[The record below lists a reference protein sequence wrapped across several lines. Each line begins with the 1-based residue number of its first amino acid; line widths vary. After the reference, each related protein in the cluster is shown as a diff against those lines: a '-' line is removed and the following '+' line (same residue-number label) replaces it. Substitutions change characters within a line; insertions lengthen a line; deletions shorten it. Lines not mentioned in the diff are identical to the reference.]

1 MNMAEPQRSGW
12 HFFRAG
18 GFDQLLLETGE
29 ELLALATLDQKLWV
43 ALSCPVEG
51 VEFDRRTLELI
62 DTDKDGQI
70 RAPELLAAV
79 AWAGA
84 RLKNP
89 DTLLGRDEGLPLAAI
104 NDQTAEGRRLLAS
117 ARTILANLGKE
128 DSSQVTVED
137 TCDSEK
143 IFAQT
148 PFNGDGV
155 ITVDSTDDGALREWI
170 AAIMECYGGETDR
183 SGQLGITLPKIERFS
198 TETAAWLAWQSEAG
212 LLPAGGSLDREG
224 IARLWSDIKGKIDD
238 YFLRCGLAAYDERT
252 TAALNGPE
260 TALLAL
266 AGKQLDQAGEAI
278 GALPLAAVTAAGL
291 LDLDKGIN
299 PAWGARLLR
308 FFREIVPLTGGQRLL
323 DVAPW
328 EEIKARMT
336 PLEEWWS
343 RRVESPVACLG
354 SRRLGEWSAAGVES
368 ALRKLVTED
377 LALQDEVEA
386 IVEVERLARYCRDIS
401 SLVNNYVS
409 FRDFY
414 SRRGKA
420 MFQVGTLY
428 LDSRSCD
435 LCVSVTDSAKH
446 AALATLSR
454 LFLVYCDCV
463 RRGGSEKM
471 TIAAAM
477 TAGDSD
483 QIMVGRNGL
492 FYDRQGRD
500 WNATVVRIV
509 DHPISIRQA
518 FWGPYKRVARTVGE
532 MIQKGAAARS
542 RAAEERAA
550 LAVIQGGA
558 SKPVPPPAYDAARF
572 AGIFAAIGLA
582 IGAIGTAVA
591 SLITG
596 FLKLAW
602 WQMPLA
608 LATIVLIV
616 SGPAMII
623 AWFKLRQRNLGPL
636 LDANGWAVNARAKLN
651 IPFGRSLT
659 DLARLPEGSTQ
670 SLADPFAEK
679 KTHWKGR
686 LLLLALA
693 LLALYVWQAG
703 LIKFR

>member
-1 MNMAEPQRSGW
+1 MTEPQRSSW

-51 VEFDRRTLELI
+51 VAFDRRTLELM
-62 DTDKDGQI
+62 DTDQDGQI
-70 RAPELLAAV
+70 RAPELLAAL

-104 NDQTAEGRRLLAS
+104 NDQTGEGRRLLAS

-128 DSSQVTVED
+128 ESLRVTVED

-155 ITVDSTDDGALREWI
+155 ITAASTDDGSLREWI

-183 SGQLGITLPKIERFS
+183 SGEPGITLPKIERFAA
-198 TETAAWLAWQSEAG
+198 ETAAWLAWQGEAEQF
-212 LLPAGGSLDREG
+212 PAMGGPVPDREE
-224 IARLWSDIKGKIDD
+224 IARLWSDLKGKIDD
-238 YFLRCGLAAYDERT
+238 YFLRCCLAAYDERA
-252 TAALNGPE
+252 TATLNGPE
-260 TALLAL
+260 TEILAL
-266 AGKQLDQAGEAI
+266 VGKDLMQQGEAI
-278 GALPLAAVTAAGL
+278 GALPLAAVTATGT
-291 LDLDKGIN
+291 LDPDHGIN
-299 PAWGARLLR
+299 PAWGERIHR
-308 FFREIVPLTGGQRLL
+308 FFREIVPLSGEQRLL
-323 DVAPW
+323 CATRW
-328 EEIKARMT
+328 EAVKADLA
-336 PLEEWWS
+336 PLEEWWH
-343 RRVESPVACLG
+343 RRVESPVARMG
-354 SRRLGEWSAAGVES
+354 SRRLRLWEDAGVER
-368 ALRKLVTED
+368 ALRALVAED
-377 LALQDEVEA
+377 LALRDEVEA

-420 MFQVGTLY
+420 IFQVGTLY
-428 LDSRSCD
+428 LDSRSCE

-463 RRGGSEKM
+463 RSGGREKM

-518 FWGPYKRVARTVGE
+518 FWGPYKRVARSVGE
-532 MIQKGAAARS
+532 IIQKGAAARS
-542 RAAEERAA
+542 RATEERAA
-550 LAVIQGGA
+550 LSVIQGGA
-558 SKPVPPPAYDAARF
+558 SKSVPPPAYDAARF

-591 SLITG
+591 SLVTG
-596 FLKLAW
+596 FFKLAW

-608 LATIVLIV
+608 LATMVFII
-616 SGPAMII
+616 SGPAMSI

-659 DLARLPEGSTQ
+659 DLARLPEGATQ
-670 SLADPFAEK
+670 SLADPFAEQK
-679 KTHWKGR
+679 SHWKGWLL
-686 LLLLALA
+686 LLLLAF
-693 LLALYVWQAG
+693 LALYAWQTG